1 MSKWIGRIIFL
12 IACSLLYLSYYYY
25 FTFVYKTSEGPF
37 PIYIAPIIGLVSGIL
52 VMVIDLLYREKVAR
66 NFFAVFIGLV
76 IGVVFSEL
84 IIKFLE
90 RFLLL
95 FSTQPG
101 KPTGDLSR
109 SPIVPMIPI
118 IYLFV
123 SYMSVTVILNAKETL
138 RFIIPFV
145 SLKDES
151 RFSGGLILDSS
162 VLIDGRV
169 LDLCRSKIIDTK
181 VVIPRF
187 VIAELQAIADSSNKL
202 KRIRGRRGLDIVKKL
217 QGLSEIEI
225 EVSDKYFDD
234 PSPVDE
240 KLVKVAAAMRGKV
253 VTNDFNLNKVAQIHG
268 VEVVNINEIASAM
281 KTSVVIGEPIEVE
294 IIREGEA
301 PQQGVGYLADG
312 TMVVV
317 DGAKELIGQKV
328 TATVTN
334 IYHKDAGRII
344 FAKV

>member
-1 MSKWIGRIIFL
+1 MAKWIGRIIFL

-25 FTFVYKTSEGPF
+25 FTYVYKTQAGPF
-37 PIYIAPIIGLVSGIL
+37 PVYIAPIIGFVSGIL

-95 FSTQPG
+95 FAQQPG
-101 KPTGDLSR
+101 KSQGDLGT

-123 SYMSVTVILNAKETL
+123 SYMSVTVMLNAKETL

-145 SLKDES
+145 SLRDES
-151 RFSGGLILDSS
+151 KHSGGLLLDSS
-162 VLIDGRV
+162 VLIDGRIF
-169 LDLCRSKIIDTK
+169 DLCRSRLIESR
-181 VVIPRF
+181 VILPRF
-187 VIAELQAIADSSNKL
+187 IITELQSIADSSNKL
-202 KRIRGRRGLDIVKKL
+202 KRIRGRRGLDVIKKL
-217 QGLSEIEI
+217 QTLKEIDI
-225 EVSDKYFDD
+225 EVSDAFFDD
-234 PSPVDE
+234 PAPVDE
-240 KLVKVAAAMRGKV
+240 KLVKLASSIRGKV
-253 VTNDFNLNKVAQIHG
+253 VTNDFNLLKVAQIHG
-268 VEVVNINEIASAM
+268 VEVVNINDIASAM
-281 KTSVVIGEPIEVE
+281 KTTVTVGEPIEVDV
-294 IIREGEA
+294 IREGEG
-301 PQQGVGYLADG
+301 PQQGVGFLPDG

-317 DGAKELIGQKV
+317 DGAKELIGQRV
-328 TATVTN
+328 TATITN